1 MRAAHQRLPKNFVLE
16 ERLERYAD
24 RIEICPSRYK
34 GLWAHACYPLE
45 VDAPSDAAAAHSYQE
60 VWLDLGCGRGSFVV
74 ELARANPSV
83 LVIGI
88 DFDPVSVAYTA
99 QHITEAGLMNAL
111 ALGSSGDKICA
122 LFGQSELSRIYL
134 NFSTP
139 FPRKKEAADR
149 LTTPQRLK
157 DYAHMLAP
165 GGYIQLRTD
174 SQPFYDWTREML
186 DAMSYS
192 TLAAVDDCYG
202 DASWGPTTEY
212 AERLRKQGAKVFGI
226 KATPTEASL
235 EKRAD
240 QMPDP
245 RVSLQDY
252 LPDDLSQMSY
262 IPLGMEGTVQNLI
275 NQKKKLERK
284 LKKRT

>member
-16 ERLERYAD
+16 ERLEHYAD
-24 RIEICPSRYK
+24 RIEICPKHYK
-34 GLWAHACYPLE
+34 GLWAQACYPLN
-45 VDAPSDAAAAHSYQE
+45 AGQDAAPQNLRAFQE

-74 ELARANPSV
+74 EFARNNPQV

-88 DFDPVSVAYTA
+88 DFDPVSVVYTA

-111 ALGSSGDKICA
+111 ALGASGDKLTQI
-122 LFGQSELSRIYL
+122 FGDGELSRIYL

-139 FPRKKEAADR
+139 FPRKKEAYDR
-149 LTTPQRLK
+149 LTTPERLK

-165 GGYIQLRTD
+165 GGFIQLRTD

-186 DAMSYS
+186 DAMSYN

-212 AERLRKQGAKVFGI
+212 AERLRKQGAQVFGI
-226 KATPTEASL
+226 KAAPTEASL

-262 IPLGMEGTVQNLI
+262 VPLGMEGTVQNLI
-275 NQKKKLERK
+275 NQKKKLERRRN
-284 LKKRT
+284 KRT

>member
-16 ERLERYAD
+16 ERLERYAN
-24 RIEICPSRYK
+24 RIEICPSHYK
-34 GLWAHACYPLE
+34 GHWAHACYPLFSPAHT
-45 VDAPSDAAAAHSYQE
+45 DAVTSLAYRE

-74 ELARANPSV
+74 ELARANPDV

-88 DFDPVSVAYTA
+88 DFDPVSVVYTA
-99 QHITEAGLMNAL
+99 QHITEAGLVNAL
-111 ALGSSGDKICA
+111 ALGASGDKLTQI
-122 LFGQSELSRIYL
+122 FEEKELTRIYL